1 MDTKTQISSVL
12 MWGWNFFYGIFQI
25 IWSFSQWI
33 SNSKSLSSQTKVL
46 MIDLEEAIK
55 EPEVPVEISAP
66 EKLGVSKN
74 VEIPEPQE
82 EVSKSEENSDS
93 EMENNEE
100 RVSDGSDQEDLTKEA
115 PSLPTPIQP
124 QINSEIPESKEKKER
139 ESKEGKKKRRHR
151 SRKSHSKIQAKN
163 EISEKNQDAQPILA
177 RPQEH
182 PENNKWR
189 PRGLKVETPIFR
201 DPAIIASSI
210 EPIPMDTTP
219 RRYAHSV
226 LKHEPVQRA
235 TLESIIRPVRQP
247 LGPDGSHG
255 FSDSYKKSRRINLT
269 VV

>member
-124 QINSEIPESKEKKER
+124 QINSEIPESKEKRKRKQRRKE
-139 ESKEGKKKRRHR
+139 EKK
-151 SRKSHSKIQAKN
+151 
-163 EISEKNQDAQPILA
+163 
-177 RPQEH
+177 
-182 PENNKWR
+182 
-189 PRGLKVETPIFR
+189 TP
-201 DPAIIASSI
+201 
-210 EPIPMDTTP
+210 
-219 RRYAHSV
+219 
-226 LKHEPVQRA
+226 K
-235 TLESIIRPVRQP
+235 
-247 LGPDGSHG
+247 
-255 FSDSYKKSRRINLT
+255 
-269 VV
+269 